1 MENNMAIVI
10 LRGTVRNLTALEK
23 NGTVKCRLDGYN
35 VMVPIDLVSSMHEG
49 DEVEVAGTMSKGAM
63 HAMAVKNI
71 KQDKTVKVDV
81 TNYVLLIG
89 AAGFLWVLCGVL
101 GLRALGTGEI
111 LTESIDDIVSI
122 AGFIIVM
129 FSIRHMF
136 LINKASNQL
145 KYPGM

>member
-1 MENNMAIVI
+1 
-10 LRGTVRNLTALEK
+10 
-23 NGTVKCRLDGYN
+23 
-35 VMVPIDLVSSMHEG
+35 
-49 DEVEVAGTMSKGAM
+49 MSKGAM